1 MVPFICDKD
10 RTGLAMQLTTRRNT
24 LRLLSKGMYLM
35 TSRSGDR
42 YSAATV
48 TWLSQASFTPPMIMA
63 AIRKDS
69 SVFKCMSC
77 SGRAAIHILAS
88 NQQDL
93 AQRFLSPANAGD
105 SCINGELF
113 TAGVTGVP
121 ILPVAQAH
129 VECRVVRMLADVGD
143 HAVVIF
149 EVVEAECRDA
159 LMEPLTVS
167 ESPWHCGG

>member
-1 MVPFICDKD
+1 
-10 RTGLAMQLTTRRNT
+10 
-24 LRLLSKGMYLM
+24 M

-42 YSAATV
+42 YGAATV
-48 TWLSQASFTPPMIMA
+48 TWLSQASFTPPLIMA
-63 AIRKDS
+63 AIRKD

-77 SGRAAIHILAS
+77 SGCAAIHILAS

-93 AQRFLSPANAGD
+93 ARRFLSLANASD
-105 SCINGELF
+105 SCINGESF

-121 ILPVAQAH
+121 ILPVGQAH
-129 VECRVVRMLADVGD
+129 VECRVVGMLADVVD
-143 HAVVIF
+143 QAVVMF

-159 LMEPLTVS
+159 LMEAPTVS